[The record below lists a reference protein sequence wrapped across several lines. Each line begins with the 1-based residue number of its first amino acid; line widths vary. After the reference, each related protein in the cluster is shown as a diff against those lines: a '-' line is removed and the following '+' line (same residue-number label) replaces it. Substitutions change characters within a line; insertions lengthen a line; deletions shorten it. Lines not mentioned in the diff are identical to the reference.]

1 MRRPKDVRKIDLTAI
16 DRIVF
21 TSPSTIDNFVKIY
34 GYLPQNKE
42 LVTRGAITQKRLEE
56 LMTCRIRKIKD
67 NEIPLLDDF
76 LYEAIFIPE
85 GIEPPSRDII
95 KKPDLQVYVEDF
107 GKHKGD
113 FCLVAETDGKIVGA
127 VWVRIMNDY
136 GHIDNQTPSL
146 AIALYPQY
154 RKQGIG
160 TRLMQQMLQLLKDE
174 GYTQVSLSVQKTN
187 YAYRMYKQLG
197 SEVIT
202 ENDEEYLM
210 VCKVD

>member
-1 MRRPKDVRKIDLTAI
+1 
-16 DRIVF
+16 
-21 TSPSTIDNFVKIY
+21 
-34 GYLPQNKE
+34 
-42 LVTRGAITQKRLEE
+42 
-56 LMTCRIRKIKD
+56 
-67 NEIPLLDDF
+67 
-76 LYEAIFIPE
+76 
-85 GIEPPSRDII
+85 
-95 KKPDLQVYVEDF
+95 
-107 GKHKGD
+107 
-113 FCLVAETDGKIVGA
+113 
-127 VWVRIMNDY
+127 MNDY

-187 YAYRMYKQLG
+187 YAYRMYTQLG
-197 SEVIT
+197 FEVIT

>member
-1 MRRPKDVRKIDLTAI
+1 M
-16 DRIVF
+16 
-21 TSPSTIDNFVKIY
+21 
-34 GYLPQNKE
+34 
-42 LVTRGAITQKRLEE
+42 
-56 LMTCRIRKIKD
+56 
-67 NEIPLLDDF
+67 
-76 LYEAIFIPE
+76 
-85 GIEPPSRDII
+85 
-95 KKPDLQVYVEDF
+95 
-107 GKHKGD
+107 
-113 FCLVAETDGKIVGA
+113 VAETDGKIVGA

-197 SEVIT
+197 FEVIT

>member
-1 MRRPKDVRKIDLTAI
+1 MQIRPLK
-16 DRIVF
+16 
-21 TSPSTIDNFVKIY
+21 PS
-34 GYLPQNKE
+34 E
-42 LVTRGAITQKRLEE
+42 A
-56 LMTCRIRKIKD
+56 
-67 NEIPLLDDF
+67 PLLRDF
-76 LYEAIFIPE
+76 LYEAIFLPE
-85 GIEPPSRDII
+85 GVTPPPFEIVDQPELR
-95 KKPDLQVYVEDF
+95 LYYEDF
-107 GKHKGD
+107 GTGSADH
-113 FCLVAETDGKIVGA
+113 CLVADVDGSVVGA

-174 GYTQVSLSVQKTN
+174 GYTQVSLSVQKAN
-187 YAYRMYKQLG
+187 YAYRMYKKLG
-197 SEVIT
+197 FEVIT